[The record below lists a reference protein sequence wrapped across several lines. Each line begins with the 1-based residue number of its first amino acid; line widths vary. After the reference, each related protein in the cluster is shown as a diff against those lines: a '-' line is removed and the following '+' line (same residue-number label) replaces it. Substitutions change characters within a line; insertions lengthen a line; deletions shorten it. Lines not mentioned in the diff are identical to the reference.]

1 MKMFYK
7 RANTL
12 AVFISLTMTATCL
25 FAQEK
30 ELFFG
35 EQEVFKVSKSDM
47 PIKIDGKLD
56 EEAWQKTE
64 SRSLNYFS
72 FRRRIA

>member
-1 MKMFYK
+1 MRLFSK
-7 RANTL
+7 RSLTL
-12 AVFISLTMTATCL
+12 PVYISLVMTGTCL
-25 FAQEK
+25 LAQEK